1 MLHVIISNLYIWII
15 LPCFLSSMIIVKP
28 LGSVFIAILIF
39 LGTILIFTFPCLTCI
54 HYNVKQRKNRNL
66 KHSLQNFKPKT
77 NLTLTWCMHLVLTWV
92 MFVSFLLCLTIITGG
107 YNVEQSAR
115 CIKATHV
122 QLGFC

>member
-1 MLHVIISNLYIWII
+1 MLRVIIANLYIWII
-15 LPCFLSSMIIVKP
+15 LPCFLSSIIIVKP

-77 NLTLTWCMHLVLTWV
+77 NLTSTWCMHLVLTLV
-92 MFVSFLLCLTIITGG
+92 MFVLVPIFPAESLQEVIMLNNLQDVSKPHM
-107 YNVEQSAR
+107 YS
-115 CIKATHV
+115 
-122 QLGFC
+122 